1 MKDVNEWVS
10 QQTGR
15 KVQHLLTKPFPRSPG
30 VNTVS
35 AAYFKGTPDLPQ
47 QPRLNERLL
56 MATGRTAG
64 FSLLTGKWLTRFGR
78 SGAVQNFQVDGG
90 APVRVPMMQQDN
102 YPVKMGADSDL
113 SCTVSEHCVKLRCA
127 NKQCARR

>member
-15 KVQHLLTKPFPRSPG
+15 KVQHFLTKPFPRSPG

-35 AAYFKGTPDLPQ
+35 AAYFKGTSDSPQ

-56 MATGRTAG
+56 VATRRTAV
-64 FSLLTGKWLTRFGR
+64 FSLLTGKWVTRFGQ
-78 SGAVQNFQVDGG
+78 SGVVENFQTDGG

-113 SCTVSEHCVKLRCA
+113 SCTVSGGCL
-127 NKQCARR
+127 AR

>member
-15 KVQHLLTKPFPRSPG
+15 KVQHLLTKPFPRNPG

-35 AAYFKGTPDLPQ
+35 AAYFKGSSHLPQ
-47 QPRLNERLL
+47 LPHLNERLPV
-56 MATGRTAG
+56 ATARIAG
-64 FSLLTGKWLTRFGR
+64 FSLFTGKWVTRFGQ

-113 SCTVSEHCVKLRCA
+113 SCTVSEHCVKHGRV
-127 NKQCARR
+127 NKHCARR